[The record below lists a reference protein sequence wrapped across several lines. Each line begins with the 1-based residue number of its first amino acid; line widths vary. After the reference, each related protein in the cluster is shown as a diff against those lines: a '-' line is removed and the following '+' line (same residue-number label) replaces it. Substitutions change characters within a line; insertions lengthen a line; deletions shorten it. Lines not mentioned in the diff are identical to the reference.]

1 MQETADNLIIFLIIT
16 TALIL
21 LMAGFVVLIIFFY
34 NRKQISYRKAIEE
47 MQLTYENNLLS
58 TQIEIQEQ
66 IFQTVSREIHD
77 NISLSLTLAKLQ
89 LHTINFSNPAHIHES
104 VNSVTGHISK
114 AILDL
119 SDISRNMNADIVIQ
133 RGLLAAVETETGKL
147 RNTGLYQVEFSVTGE
162 PVFMDGQKEL
172 VIFRIIQ
179 ESLNN
184 IIKHAKA
191 HTIKL
196 EMDYNETLLSVVISD
211 DGAGFD
217 MNESGKRESAGLT
230 NMQKRATLI
239 DGQCRIS
246 SSPEKGTVIQLSI
259 PL

>member
-1 MQETADNLIIFLIIT
+1 MEKTSDDIIIFLIVT
-16 TALIL
+16 TGILL
-21 LMAGFVVLIIFFY
+21 LMAGFILTIIFL
-34 NRKQISYRKAIEE
+34 YRRRQMTFEKELEKIR
-47 MQLTYENNLLS
+47 LDYSNNLLS
-58 TQIEIQEQ
+58 TQVEIQEQ
-66 IFQTVSREIHD
+66 IFQNVSREIHD

-89 LHTINFSNPAHIHES
+89 LHTINFGDPAHIHES
-104 VNSVTGHISK
+104 VNSVAGHISK

-147 RNTGLYQVEFSVTGE
+147 RNTGLYQVEFIVTGDT
-162 PVFMDGQKEL
+162 VFMDGQKEL

-191 HTIKL
+191 RSIKL
-196 EMDYNETLLSVVISD
+196 EMDYSETLLSVVISD
-211 DGAGFD
+211 DGTGFD
-217 MNESGKRESAGLT
+217 INEPGKKESAGLT

-239 DGQCRIS
+239 DGQCRIHS
-246 SSPEKGTVIQLSI
+246 NPEKGTVIQLSI

>member
-1 MQETADNLIIFLIIT
+1 MIIFLVTT
-16 TALIL
+16 TAIIL
-21 LMAGFVVLIIFFY
+21 LMASFIIIVIFLYRRRQIAYEKELENIRLDY
-34 NRKQISYRKAIEE
+34 NN
-47 MQLTYENNLLS
+47 TLLS
-58 TQIEIQEQ
+58 TQVEIQEQ
-66 IFQTVSREIHD
+66 IFQNVSREIHD

-89 LHTINFSNPAHIHES
+89 LHTIDFSNTTHIHES
-104 VNSVTGHISK
+104 VKSVAGHISK

-191 HTIKL
+191 HSIKL
-196 EMDYNETLLSVVISD
+196 EMDYSETLLSVVISD

-217 MNESGKRESAGLT
+217 MNEPGKKESAGLT
-230 NMQKRATLI
+230 NMQKRATMI
-239 DGQCRIS
+239 DGQCRIHS
-246 SSPEKGTVIQLSI
+246 SREEGTVIQLSI